1 MNALP
6 IPHEI
11 LALHRL
17 AVSTPSVSAN
27 EGALAE
33 RMGAWLAARGA
44 TVERFGHTLL
54 AIHEAESPDAPIL
67 LLDTHLDT
75 VPPAPGW
82 TRDPYAATVEE
93 GRVYGL
99 GSNDAKASVAALSA
113 AFVACLGRPLPFA
126 LALALVEQEETKGL
140 GTERVLDILE
150 ERGRTVA
157 GAVVGEPTGLDVAV
171 AQKGLMVLELIA
183 RGDACHAAHAQ
194 TLGARNAARELAR
207 DLLALEA
214 LDFPRHAELGPTT
227 VEPTQLRAGTARNV
241 LPAEATALLDCR
253 TTPEVSPQEIAL
265 TIGGAV
271 ASEVRVLSERLRPRA
286 TPADSPLLAAA
297 RAVRPEARLYGSP
310 TLSDWALIDAPA
322 IKCGPGRSE
331 RSHRV
336 DEYVEEGEILA
347 GARFYLA
354 LIEALASTDFPG
366 LARLQPGVVRSKETL
381 R

>member
-1 MNALP
+1 MNAP
-6 IPHEI
+6 PSPADI

-17 AVSTPSVSAN
+17 AVSTPSVSGD

-33 RMGAWLAARGA
+33 QLAGWLAAHGA
-44 TVERFGHTLL
+44 WVERFGNTLL
-54 AIHEAESPDAPIL
+54 AIHEGESPDAPII

-82 TRDPYAATVEE
+82 LRDPFVATVEE

-99 GSNDAKASVAALSA
+99 GSNDAKASVAAMSA
-113 AFVACLGRPLPFA
+113 AFVACLGQPLPFT

-140 GTERVLDILE
+140 GTERVLAVLK
-150 ERGRTVA
+150 ERGRQLA
-157 GAVVGEPTGLDVAV
+157 GAIVGEPTGLDVAI
-171 AQKGLMVLELIA
+171 AQKGLLVLELVA

-194 TLGARNAARELAR
+194 ALGARNAARELAR

-214 LDFPRHAELGPTT
+214 LEFPTHSTLGPVTI
-227 VEPTQLRAGTARNV
+227 EPTQVRAGTARNV
-241 LPAEATALLDCR
+241 LPAEATALLDVR
-253 TTPEVSPQEIAL
+253 TTPEVSPEEIAL
-265 TIGGAV
+265 RIGGAIG
-271 ASEVRVLSERLRPRA
+271 AEVRVLSDRLRPRA
-286 TPADSPLLAAA
+286 TPEDSPLLTAVLS
-297 RAVRPEARLYGSP
+297 VRPVARLYGSP

-336 DEYVEEGEILA
+336 DEYVEEEELLDGV
-347 GARFYLA
+347 RFYLE
-354 LIEALASTDFPG
+354 LIDALASTDFPG
-366 LARLQPGVVRSKETL
+366 LARLQPGAFRSKEEL